1 MLRNN
6 AMLKREMLINTKLPL
21 GVAFGDSSPPNRT
34 SLFAHCSR
42 GTSDGASGGVVP

>member
-21 GVAFGDSSPPNRT
+21 GVAFGDFESSKQDFLVR
-34 SLFAHCSR
+34 SLFKGR
-42 GTSDGASGGVVP
+42 VRWRL